1 MVKGGKDID
10 NNEYS
15 LVSVIDETK
24 REKLGDIRLEGE
36 ELEEMAVER
45 SGTRLFVN
53 MKTLKQIGIIDRN
66 KRKVVATWPLPEAGV
81 NTPMTIDEAH
91 HRLFVGARVPSEVV
105 VFDTDTGKVVARVPC
120 VGDADDMSYDS
131 AHKRIY
137 VTGEEGFISVI
148 SQANSDHYQ
157 AIPKTKPPPGPRNS
171 LFVPELNRFFVGAP
185 NAGKQE
191 AEVLVFQV
199 QP

>member
-24 REKLGDIRLEGE
+24 REKLGDIRVEGA
-36 ELEEMAVER
+36 ELEAMAVER

-53 MKTLKQIGIIDRN
+53 MKTLKQVGIIDRN
-66 KRKVVATWPLPEAGV
+66 KRKVVATWPLPDAGV

-120 VGDADDMSYDS
+120 VCDAHNMSYDS
-131 AHKRIY
+131 
-137 VTGEEGFISVI
+137 
-148 SQANSDHYQ
+148 
-157 AIPKTKPPPGPRNS
+157 PRNHIS
-171 LFVPELNRFFVGAP
+171 LTA
-185 NAGKQE
+185 AQ
-191 AEVLVFQV
+191 
-199 QP
+199 

>member
-1 MVKGGKDID
+1 
-10 NNEYS
+10 
-15 LVSVIDETK
+15 
-24 REKLGDIRLEGE
+24 
-36 ELEEMAVER
+36 
-45 SGTRLFVN
+45 
-53 MKTLKQIGIIDRN
+53 
-66 KRKVVATWPLPEAGV
+66 
-81 NTPMTIDEAH
+81 MTIDEAH

-131 AHKRIY
+131 ARKRIY

-148 SQANSDHYQ
+148 AQTDADHYEPI
-157 AIPKTKPPPGPRNS
+157 AKIKTRPNARNS
-171 LFVPELNRFFVGAP
+171 LFVPELNRFFVGVP
-185 NAGKQE
+185 NDGKQE

>member
-1 MVKGGKDID
+1 
-10 NNEYS
+10 
-15 LVSVIDETK
+15 
-24 REKLGDIRLEGE
+24 
-36 ELEEMAVER
+36 MAVER

-53 MKTLKQIGIIDRN
+53 MKTLKQVGIIDRN

-81 NTPMTIDEAH
+81 NTPMTIDEGH

-131 AHKRIY
+131 ARKRIY

-148 SQANSDHYQ
+148 AQADADHYE
-157 AIPKTKPPPGPRNS
+157 AIAKIKTRPGARNS
-171 LFVPELNRFFVGAP
+171 LFVPELNRFFVGVP
-185 NAGKQE
+185 NDGKQE